1 MSLQM
6 LTVYVR
12 RFKMLQI
19 VSAFLKFHAFHKT
32 KRIFLVILP
41 KKTVVFAFFHKTPR
55 KVGFNR
61 EFLDYPMTS

>member
-32 KRIFLVILP
+32 KRNFLAILP
-41 KKTVVFAFFHKTPR
+41 KKTSIFAFFHKTLE
-55 KVGFNR
+55 KVGFKV